1 MPGDV
6 SHYSDEFTAVTTV
19 RALTNC
25 DFFVLEAHQFQHAV
39 AEFTGAR
46 EELLQAAVRC
56 HKGQQATSA
65 ARL

>member
-1 MPGDV
+1 M

-25 DFFVLEAHQFQHAV
+25 DFFVLEAHQFQRAV
-39 AEFTGAR
+39 VEFTGAR

-56 HKGQQATSA
+56 SN
-65 ARL
+65 